1 MILPGIVGNP
11 SFGTILVEVGMPLP
25 SSAIEPLHQ
34 HGRLHTDDVD
44 LAQAVVSEVY
54 EPHVLEPGGGSR
66 LDARLNAVQNGS
78 LTLGYLTYGVGAT
91 ITLPPSEYWY
101 HVNITLFG
109 GSRVSR
115 GDSVYGETAAMA
127 GAAMLVPHHSQTIE
141 WDSDTAQFALRV
153 PRADMESHLES
164 LTQTRISD
172 PVDFD
177 LVVDLNSNAGRGLL
191 RCVEFMRSEWDDEGI
206 LTRYDNSRRHLES
219 LTLTNLVMAAGGP
232 HRELLDQ
239 PSRQAVPEALQR
251 ALDHAHDHAR
261 TLPTLADL
269 TAAAGTSART
279 LQTQFLRHLGR
290 TPIQYIRDV
299 RLRGV
304 RDDLL
309 HPSSPDV
316 TVTDVATSWGF
327 YNLGRFSSLY
337 REMYAESPSET
348 LRRCRA

>member
-1 MILPGIVGNP
+1 M
-11 SFGTILVEVGMPLP
+11 SLP
-25 SSAIEPLHQ
+25 SSAFEPLHQ
-34 HGRLHTDDVD
+34 HGRLRTDDVD

-54 EPHVLEPGGGSR
+54 EPHVLEPRGERR

-91 ITLPPSEYWY
+91 ITLPPSEHWY
-101 HVNITLFG
+101 HVNITLLG

-115 GDSVYGETAAMA
+115 GDSVRGETTAMA
-127 GAAMLVPHHSQTIE
+127 GAAMLVPHHLQTIE

-153 PRADMESHLES
+153 PRVDLEGHLGN
-164 LTQTRISD
+164 LTRTRIVD

-177 LVVDLNSNAGRGLL
+177 LVVDLNSAAGRGLI
-191 RCVEFMRSEWDDEGI
+191 RCIEFIRSEWDDEGI

-219 LTLTNLVMAAGGP
+219 LTLTNLVLAAGGP

-239 PSRQAVPEALQR
+239 PFAPDVPEALQR
-251 ALDHAHDHAR
+251 AVDYVHDHAR

-269 TAAAGTSART
+269 TVAAGASART
-279 LQTQFLRHLGR
+279 LQNQFLRHFDRSPL
-290 TPIQYIRDV
+290 QYIRDV

-309 HPSSPDV
+309 HPSAPEV
-316 TVTDVATSWGF
+316 TVTDVATAWGF

-337 REMYAESPSET
+337 REAYGESPSET
-348 LRRCRA
+348 LRRCRS

>member
-1 MILPGIVGNP
+1 
-11 SFGTILVEVGMPLP
+11 MPLP
-25 SSAIEPLHQ
+25 ASAFEPLRQ
-34 HGRLHTDDVD
+34 HGRLRTDDVD
-44 LAQAVVSEVY
+44 LAQSVVSEVY
-54 EPHVLEPGGGSR
+54 EPHVLEPRGASR
-66 LDARLNAVQNGS
+66 LDARLNAVQNGA

-91 ITLPPSEYWY
+91 ITLPPSEHWY

-115 GDSVYGETAAMA
+115 GDSVHGETAAMA

-141 WDSDTAQFALRV
+141 WDSDTTQFALRV
-153 PRADMESHLES
+153 PRADMESHLEN
-164 LTQTRISD
+164 LTQTRISA

-177 LVVDLNSNAGRGLL
+177 LVVDLNSNSGRGLL
-191 RCVEFMRSEWDDEGI
+191 RCVEFIRSEWDDEGI

-239 PSRQAVPEALQR
+239 PSRQNVPDALQR
-251 ALDHAHDHAR
+251 ALDHVHDHAR

-269 TAAAGTSART
+269 TAVAGTSART
-279 LQTQFLRHLGR
+279 LQNQFLRHLDR
-290 TPIQYIRDV
+290 TPIRYIRDV

-309 HPSSPDV
+309 HPSSQDV

-337 REMYAESPSET
+337 RETYGESPSDT
-348 LRRCRA
+348 LRRCRS

>member
-1 MILPGIVGNP
+1 MAIIDDIAGDCRESLVRNHSRGGRNAPAILGDRATPSARAITYRRCRSRAGRRVGGVRT
-11 SFGTILVEVGMPLP
+11 SRART
-25 SSAIEPLHQ
+25 S
-34 HGRLHTDDVD
+34 GR
-44 LAQAVVSEVY
+44 
-54 EPHVLEPGGGSR
+54 SR

-177 LVVDLNSNAGRGLL
+177 LVVDLNSNAGRDCCGVSNS
-191 RCVEFMRSEWDDEGI
+191 CGPNGTTKEF
-206 LTRYDNSRRHLES
+206 S
-219 LTLTNLVMAAGGP
+219 LDTT
-232 HRELLDQ
+232 
-239 PSRQAVPEALQR
+239 
-251 ALDHAHDHAR
+251 
-261 TLPTLADL
+261 
-269 TAAAGTSART
+269 
-279 LQTQFLRHLGR
+279 
-290 TPIQYIRDV
+290 IRGAIWN
-299 RLRGV
+299 R
-304 RDDLL
+304 
-309 HPSSPDV
+309 
-316 TVTDVATSWGF
+316 
-327 YNLGRFSSLY
+327 
-337 REMYAESPSET
+337 
-348 LRRCRA
+348 